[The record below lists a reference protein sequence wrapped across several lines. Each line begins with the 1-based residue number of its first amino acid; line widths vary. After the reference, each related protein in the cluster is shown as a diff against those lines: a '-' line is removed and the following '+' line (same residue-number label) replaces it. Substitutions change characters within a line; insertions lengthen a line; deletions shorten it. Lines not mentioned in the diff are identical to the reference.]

1 MRLARFLTFLPAV
14 LAPLWAVAHDSGI
27 QDSILIDGVILDVEA
42 QVRFDSIAA
51 DPRNATAEFQ
61 AAWTVNGLV
70 GGGNPSTGWWHWSGR
85 PDVSLQCSAELLR
98 LPARLDRRKRFQG
111 QVHLDAGFI
120 VSSLV
125 SIDAAA
131 FPDSLIGFLPASATA
146 PLRLVTSQQFD
157 IGVESDTLDAAT
169 DRTTATVP
177 FVSIGWDGVLG
188 EWIGG
193 VAGGVGYR
201 MRASQDRPT
210 LNAPSLD
217 GAAYV
222 PGVQRAPGFVSMI
235 QARIGYRKARS
246 PWMVQFTGLW
256 MPSAAQNHWWGVGV
270 KYDAW

>member
-14 LAPLWAVAHDSGI
+14 LAPLWAVGHDTGT
-27 QDSILIDGVILDVEA
+27 QDSIRIDGVILDVEA

-51 DPRNATAEFQ
+51 VPRNATADFQ

-98 LPARLDRRKRFQG
+98 FPVQLDRHKRFQG
-111 QVHLDAGFI
+111 RAHLDAGFM
-120 VSSLV
+120 VTSLV
-125 SIDAAA
+125 SIDTAA
-131 FPDSLIGFLPASATA
+131 FPDSLIGFLSASATA

-169 DRTTATVP
+169 GRTTATTP
-177 FVSIGWDGVLG
+177 FISIGWNGVFG

-193 VAGGVGYR
+193 VAGGAGYR

-222 PGVQRAPGFVSMI
+222 SGAQRAPGFVLMI
-235 QARIGYRKARS
+235 QARIGYRKAHS
-246 PWMVQFTGLW
+246 PWMVQLTGLW
-256 MPSAAQNHWWGVGV
+256 MTSAAQNHWWGVGV
-270 KYDAW
+270 KYHAW

>member
-1 MRLARFLTFLPAV
+1 MVT
-14 LAPLWAVAHDSGI
+14 
-27 QDSILIDGVILDVEA
+27 
-42 QVRFDSIAA
+42 
-51 DPRNATAEFQ
+51 
-61 AAWTVNGLV
+61 
-70 GGGNPSTGWWHWSGR
+70 
-85 PDVSLQCSAELLR
+85 
-98 LPARLDRRKRFQG
+98 
-111 QVHLDAGFI
+111 
-120 VSSLV
+120 SLV

-201 MRASQDRPT
+201 MHASQDRPT

-222 PGVQRAPGFVSMI
+222 PGVQRATGFVPMV

-256 MPSAAQNHWWGVGV
+256 VPSAAQNHWWGVGV

>member
-14 LAPLWAVAHDSGI
+14 LAPLWAVAHGSGI

-70 GGGNPSTGWWHWSGR
+70 GGGNPLTGWWHWSGR

-98 LPARLDRRKRFQG
+98 LPARLNRRKRFQG
-111 QVHLDAGFI
+111 QAHLDAGFM
-120 VSSLV
+120 VTSLV

-131 FPDSLIGFLPASATA
+131 FPDSLLGFLPASATA

-157 IGVESDTLDAAT
+157 IGVESDTLDAVT
-169 DRTTATVP
+169 GRTTATVP
-177 FVSIGWDGVLG
+177 FVSIGWDGVFG

-193 VAGGVGYR
+193 VTGGVGYR

-222 PGVQRAPGFVSMI
+222 PGVQRDPGFVPMI
-235 QARIGYRKARS
+235 QARIGYRKTRS

-256 MPSAAQNHWWGVGV
+256 MPLAAQNHWWGVGV
-270 KYDAW
+270 KYHAW